1 MRRRAKPAMTTAML
15 THFTR
20 PSRAGDAMDN
30 LAAILR
36 AGVICGSSRMVR
48 GGGRA
53 VCLFDAA
60 LNELR
65 ELLVRDN
72 RRRYEP
78 FGIAVDKRYAFK
90 MGARPVIYMPPA
102 EAERMLPAPEMWR
115 VVALDLGRTP
125 AIDWSFEREWRVAGD
140 LALPQAGAV
149 ALVRSWRDADEI
161 YERFDGHPPCAGVI
175 PLNDLFGKS

>member
-1 MRRRAKPAMTTAML
+1 MSTAML

-20 PSRAGDAMDN
+20 PSRAGDATDN

-78 FGIAVDKRYAFK
+78 G
-90 MGARPVIYMPPA
+90 
-102 EAERMLPAPEMWR
+102 
-115 VVALDLGRTP
+115 
-125 AIDWSFEREWRVAGD
+125 
-140 LALPQAGAV
+140 
-149 ALVRSWRDADEI
+149 
-161 YERFDGHPPCAGVI
+161 PCLSGLKV
-175 PLNDLFGKS
+175 PCSEYGT